1 MMRRIVLIVT
11 LALVMALIVA
21 PQVALAV
28 PPDSANCWGQVTSQR
43 ATSTQDIGEH
53 SSQQTEPRVGLGNL
67 ARILGFDSVG
77 EMGAFLAEVD
87 GIEATSCP

>member
-1 MMRRIVLIVT
+1 MRRARLIITVVLVIVL
-11 LALVMALIVA
+11 MA
-21 PQVALAV
+21 PQIALAA
-28 PPDSANCWGQVTSQR
+28 PPDSAHCWGQVTSQR
-43 ATSTQDIGEH
+43 ATSTQDMGEH

-77 EMGAFLAEVD
+77 EMGAALAEID

>member
-1 MMRRIVLIVT
+1 MRRVMLIVT
-11 LALVMALIVA
+11 VVLVMALLVA

-28 PPDSANCWGQVTSQR
+28 PPNSANCWGQVTSQR

-53 SSQQTEPRVGLGNL
+53 ASQQEEPRRGLGNL
-67 ARILGFDSVG
+67 ARDLDFDSVG
-77 EMGAFLAEVD
+77 ELGAFLGDVD